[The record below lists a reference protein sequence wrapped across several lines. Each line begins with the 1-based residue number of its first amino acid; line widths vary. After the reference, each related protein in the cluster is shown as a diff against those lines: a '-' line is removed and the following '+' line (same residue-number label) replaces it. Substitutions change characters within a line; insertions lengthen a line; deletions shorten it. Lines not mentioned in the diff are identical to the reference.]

1 MSVTVVSC
9 CYGSLF
15 QSFRPRWEAA
25 VEKLDPAPDAV
36 YVADDRHHVSNWKHP
51 QAFHLARAFYRVETD
66 WAVICDIDDL
76 VFTDALA
83 GLDEVAADV
92 WQLGFVSSDGESYVP
107 PTLTNGAYLAL
118 DSNPY
123 VGSSAIR
130 VAAYNAVGGFPDV
143 ALQDWALWRNLAR
156 NGATF
161 QSSGRTHFRYMRH
174 PYARGEIETNLEARP
189 DHLKEMETYAYD
201 HA

>member
-25 VEKLDPAPDAV
+25 IEKLDPAPDAV
-36 YVADDRHHVSNWKHP
+36 RVADDRMHVSHWKHP
-51 QAFHLARAFYRVETD
+51 QAFFLSLAFARVETD

-76 VFTDALA
+76 VFPDALS
-83 GLDEVAADV
+83 GLDEVDADV
-92 WQLGFVSSDGESYVP
+92 WQMGFESSDGETYVP
-107 PTLTNGAYLAL
+107 PTLSNGDYLAL
-118 DSNPY
+118 GSNPY

-130 VAAYNAVGGFPDV
+130 TDAYKAVGGFSDI
-143 ALQDWALWRNLAR
+143 ALQDWALWRSLAR
-156 NGATF
+156 NGARF

-174 PYARGEIETNLEARP
+174 PYARGEIETHISARP
-189 DHLKEMETYAYD
+189 DHLKEMETYA
-201 HA
+201 